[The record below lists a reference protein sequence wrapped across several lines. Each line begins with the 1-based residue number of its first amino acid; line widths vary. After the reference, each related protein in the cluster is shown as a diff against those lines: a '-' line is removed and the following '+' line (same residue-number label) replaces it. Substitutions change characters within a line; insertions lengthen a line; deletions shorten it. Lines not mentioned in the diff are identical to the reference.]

1 MTTLIINK
9 SLMFL
14 SSVFYFL
21 IDSILVSKYGKVNKK
36 YILRGIS
43 TYHATVVCLIIG
55 FYWYNLLST
64 ETMSNYMLLN
74 SFGYFFMDSYKHY
87 PCKNTEDVVFI
98 LHHILS
104 IVGLIYIKENA
115 NIMTQ
120 IFFTEFTTPFLN
132 ISWLYTKKKFNQ
144 YLFIINGI
152 FLIVSF
158 FLIRVYNLWLCGWEV
173 IYNDVFYPK
182 YMLNIAKVFSVI
194 IIIMNVIWFIKV
206 LIVSTKKIK

>member
-120 IFFTEFTTPFLN
+120 IFFT
-132 ISWLYTKKKFNQ
+132 
-144 YLFIINGI
+144 
-152 FLIVSF
+152 
-158 FLIRVYNLWLCGWEV
+158 
-173 IYNDVFYPK
+173 
-182 YMLNIAKVFSVI
+182 
-194 IIIMNVIWFIKV
+194 
-206 LIVSTKKIK
+206 